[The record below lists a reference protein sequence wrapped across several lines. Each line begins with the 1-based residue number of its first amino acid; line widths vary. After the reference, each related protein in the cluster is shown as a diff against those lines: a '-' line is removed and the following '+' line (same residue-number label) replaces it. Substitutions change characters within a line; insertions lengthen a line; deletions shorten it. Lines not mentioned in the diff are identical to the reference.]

1 MKIYFIRHGETDW
14 NLQKR
19 LQGQEDIPMNAAGQ
33 EQAAQCA
40 KYLSAYWKAAG
51 LSKPIIV
58 TSPLSRARD
67 TAAQI
72 AKALDIPETE
82 MIQDN
87 ALMERD
93 YGRYSGMTYEER
105 AELEKSHADTPE
117 IESREHTARRVW
129 HAVDVYREKC
139 RLSGRE
145 NLILVTHGG
154 CIRSA
159 LRAIAEAEIDWDVLL
174 LNAGITIL
182 EDLEGRFQLVE
193 HNQSAE
199 TLLNS
204 VVTHI

>member
-1 MKIYFIRHGETDW
+1 MRLYFIRHGETDW
-14 NLQKR
+14 NLQKK

-51 LSKPIIV
+51 LSEPVIV

-67 TAAQI
+67 TAVQI

-82 MIQDN
+82 LIQDN
-87 ALMERD
+87 ALLERD

-105 AELEKSHADTPE
+105 AKYEKTRAFSSE
-117 IESREHTARRVW
+117 IESREHTARRIW
-129 HAVDVYREKC
+129 QAVDIYMEKC

-182 EDLEGRFQLVE
+182 EDVEGRFRLVE
-193 HNQSAE
+193 HNRSAE
-199 TLLNS
+199 DLFHS
-204 VVTHI
+204 VMMHI